1 MCEISGSVLSLS
13 DDNNDDDEALVLCI
27 EFDEMES
34 SSIFLVV
41 PNMIG
46 NLYCC
51 CICGCCCSYDLRRLG
66 VVNYQKLRER

>member
-46 NLYCC
+46 NLYF
-51 CICGCCCSYDLRRLG
+51 CIFSCCCSYALRRLD
-66 VVNYQKLRER
+66 VVNYQQLRER